1 MSQMSEEQIQE
12 IKAALW
18 LAVGKITDQTCSEDL
33 QGVTASTNFIA
44 ALTEYVW
51 DQSQVLATDAEAFAA
66 HRGSKTIE
74 AKDILLCTRRNDAL
88 QSLLQTDLD
97 EYAKQQKET

>member
-1 MSQMSEEQIQE
+1 MSEEKVQE

-18 LAVGKITDQTCSEDL
+18 LAVGKIADQTCSEDL

-51 DQSQVLATDAEAFAA
+51 DQTQTLATDAEAFAA
-66 HRGSKTIE
+66 HRGSTTIE
-74 AKDILLCTRRNDAL
+74 SKDILLCTRRNDAL
-88 QSLLQTDLD
+88 HNLLQSDLQD
-97 EYAKQQKET
+97 YEAARKEK